1 MTVVYYW
8 PPSARKKVGLNANAL
23 LVDISTYTYTHMH
36 TCSYG
41 LWVMGMVGWHRQ
53 WCAGQLTAVV
63 NEILRYAIAITTT
76 IYNKFK
82 GRNLRLIGDPTNYGG
97 AVNKR
102 VCSE

>member
-1 MTVVYYW
+1 
-8 PPSARKKVGLNANAL
+8 
-23 LVDISTYTYTHMH
+23 
-36 TCSYG
+36 
-41 LWVMGMVGWHRQ
+41 MGIVGWHRQ